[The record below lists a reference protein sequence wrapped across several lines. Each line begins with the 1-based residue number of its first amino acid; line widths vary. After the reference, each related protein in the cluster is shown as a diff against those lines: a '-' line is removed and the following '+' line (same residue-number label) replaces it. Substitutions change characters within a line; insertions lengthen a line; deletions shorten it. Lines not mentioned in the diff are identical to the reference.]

1 MSIIEPTV
9 ENTIENLALAEH
21 TSQEDNQQPTGLA
34 TDEHTPN
41 LVEPDSDISEGE
53 TDTETTGE
61 DTPPAPTP
69 EEILQEEEQKKQQ
82 ELLWRQKQEEGKLR
96 QAQAQNQIKD
106 EALVLASRILNP
118 SSASDALID
127 LVRDP
132 VKFEQLK
139 PELIKAVPSLADYSY
154 DRLYRELVE
163 TYQQQAQTDP
173 NQAQN
178 AIKLET
184 AKIVAQEQAR
194 ANEEIQ
200 KVQVQIVRQNVN
212 QRIYEAIPEYK
223 THSEKNP
230 NEAEADFYDAV
241 NLATIEA
248 QRLARRGQVIT
259 QEKEIELIINSLY
272 SFNPDWKQKKQEAK
286 NILNNISS
294 NVNQAVKAAGITSN
308 NSSSMPS
315 VIANL
320 PKEVQKIW
328 TDEVSR
334 YKRTGL
340 AEKEAKQKAM
350 WVVEEYKA
358 EQSN

>member
-9 ENTIENLALAEH
+9 ENTIENLALDEH

-96 QAQAQNQIKD
+96 QIQAQNQIKD

-173 NQAQN
+173 NQVQN

-223 THSEKNP
+223 TYSEKNP
-230 NEAEADFYDAV
+230 NDAEADFYDAV

-248 QRLARRGQVIT
+248 QRLARKGQVVT

-272 SFNPDWKQKKQEAK
+272 SLQPTWKQNRSDVKSAQNQAK
-286 NILNNISS
+286 NQINNI
-294 NVNQAVKAAGITSN
+294 VKGVGVSTTTNTTDSDL
-308 NSSSMPS
+308 
-315 VIANL
+315 ANL
-320 PKEVQKIW
+320 QPGDRQFV
-328 TDEVSR
+328 TRLFNYYVSEMNLETGKN
-334 YKRTGL
+334 YTPAEART
-340 AEKEAKQKAM
+340 KALNAL
-350 WVVEEYKA
+350 K
-358 EQSN
+358 N